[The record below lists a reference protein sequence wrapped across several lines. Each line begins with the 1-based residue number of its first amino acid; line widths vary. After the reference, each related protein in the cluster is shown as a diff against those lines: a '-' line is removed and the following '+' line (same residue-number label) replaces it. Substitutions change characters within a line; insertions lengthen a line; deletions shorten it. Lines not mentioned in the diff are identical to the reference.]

1 MAAPLLE
8 QAGPDLL
15 WEAEV
20 GHVVAVQVTDLA
32 AANLEGELTRD
43 GRSHAL

>member
-1 MAAPLLE
+1 
-8 QAGPDLL
+8 
-15 WEAEV
+15 
-20 GHVVAVQVTDLA
+20 VQVTDLA